1 MPRERPEVDVG
12 ATGLA
17 GGPGPTP
24 PGVDDG
30 TPRATRIAAGESG
43 PQSAEAQ
50 GEEARKAERTAG
62 TRGDELP
69 AKGKTAP
76 RGSRAATRG
85 RRRR

>member
-1 MPRERPEVDVG
+1 MTRDKPEVEVG
-12 ATGLA
+12 APGLA

-30 TPRATRIAAGESG
+30 TPRATQTAAGEDP

-50 GEEARKAERTAG
+50 GEETRIAERSAG
-62 TRGDELP
+62 TRGDEVP
-69 AKGKTAP
+69 ARTAP
-76 RGSRAATRG
+76 RRSPARHG

>member
-1 MPRERPEVDVG
+1 MTREKPEVDVG
-12 ATGLA
+12 APGLA

-30 TPRATRIAAGESG
+30 TPRATRTAVGEG
-43 PQSAEAQ
+43 PPQSAGSQ
-50 GEEARKAERTAG
+50 GEETRIAERSAG

-69 AKGKTAP
+69 GTTAP
-76 RGSRAATRG
+76 RRSPAARRG